1 MKKISDILRLKKSIN
16 KKALDEKSIFYF
28 FNKVVEREYGNK
40 GLVNLCPNFLKSKK
54 GLTISSC
61 INQDRISY
69 QEQKDREY
77 DRLACLVR
85 DNLDMEK
92 IYHILGIEKDK

>member
-1 MKKISDILRLKKSIN
+1 VSKEGMVWGTYIHG
-16 KKALDEKSIFYF
+16 IFDNNSF
-28 FNKVVEREYGNK
+28 RRSFI
-40 GLVNLCPNFLKSKK
+40 NFLRRKK
-54 GLTISSC
+54 GLMISSC